1 MRMLLQK
8 SQFGWG
14 GDARKEAR
22 LCLQEKCLGYV
33 RVCTVKGLSFQVK
46 EFRIDEM
53 RFLLNGNLGSCEE
66 VYPKWGEQSG
76 WECQRREGRPGLHR
90 ESHIL
95 TARSGGSKA
104 PNVRKVLIK

>member
-1 MRMLLQK
+1 MSRAIKEERALQREGRGNVKSGQRKEKARMRMLLQK

-14 GDARKEAR
+14 GDARKEVR
-22 LCLQEKCLGYV
+22 LCLQEKCLGYK

-76 WECQRREGRPGLHR
+76 
-90 ESHIL
+90 
-95 TARSGGSKA
+95 
-104 PNVRKVLIK
+104 